1 MKVCL
6 CAADEWGP
14 GAVFVRMGAV
24 LIPRFI
30 TPPIVLHMIVKKQK
44 QVRERG
50 EGDLWEGPKQKKK
63 KDG

>member
-1 MKVCL
+1 L

-44 QVRERG
+44 QVRSERNDLG
-50 EGDLWEGPKQKKK
+50 CEGGTKKKK